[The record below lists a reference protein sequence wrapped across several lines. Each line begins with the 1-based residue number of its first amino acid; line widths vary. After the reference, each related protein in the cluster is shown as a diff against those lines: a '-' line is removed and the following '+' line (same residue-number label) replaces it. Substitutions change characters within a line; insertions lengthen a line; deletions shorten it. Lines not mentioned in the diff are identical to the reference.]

1 MRFFC
6 VNCVIMFIMDAE
18 KSLIKEFING
28 GWIIPFIGA
37 LTMVTRL
44 ISSPIELTIFEQLK
58 KISAAAILSG
68 VAWIIIDSGAVL
80 EASEISSLY
89 KAIIYGIVGVVSP
102 EIINGIVNL
111 ARKFEKNPEKFIKK

>member
-1 MRFFC
+1 MEP
-6 VNCVIMFIMDAE
+6 E

-44 ISSPIELTIFEQLK
+44 ISSPVELTMFEQLK
-58 KISAAAILSG
+58 KICAASILSG
-68 VAWIIIDSGAVL
+68 VAWVIIDSGAVL
-80 EASEISSLY
+80 QSSEISSLY
-89 KAIIYGIVGVVSP
+89 KAIIYGIIGVVSP

>member
-1 MRFFC
+1 MEP
-6 VNCVIMFIMDAE
+6 E

-28 GWIIPFIGA
+28 GWIIPFIGG
-37 LTMVTRL
+37 LMMTTRL
-44 ISSPIELTIFEQLK
+44 ISSPIKLTIFEQFK

-68 VAWIIIDSGAVL
+68 VAWIIIDSGAIL
-80 EASEISSLY
+80 QSSEISSLY
-89 KAIIYGIVGVVSP
+89 KAIIYGVIGVVSP

>member
-6 VNCVIMFIMDAE
+6 VRCVIMFIMEPE
-18 KSLIKEFING
+18 KSLIREFING

-44 ISSPIELTIFEQLK
+44 ISSPVELTMFEQLK
-58 KISAAAILSG
+58 KICAASILSG
-68 VAWIIIDSGAVL
+68 VAWVIIDSGTVL
-80 EASEISSLY
+80 QSSEISSLY
-89 KAIIYGIVGVVSP
+89 KAIIYGIIGVVSP